1 MIRHDISHWP
11 LALSLAHGA
20 SSLEDIEKF
29 MSAWSDWLAQDE
41 SFAILRV
48 FLDSQSTERSAGSE
62 NSTKSWL
69 QDQAPRI
76 REQVIGIATVVPPSE
91 YERISKINAERL
103 FGVPA
108 KTFSDVPTALLWLQQ
123 EIFNPRGVRFPNGDI
138 LKNISLYKA
147 ESAEL

>member
-41 SFAILRV
+41 SFSILRV
-48 FLDSQSTERSAGSE
+48 FLDPQSTERSAGSG

-69 QDQAPRI
+69 QDQASRI

-108 KTFSDVPTALLWLQQ
+108 RTFLDAHAALLWLQQ
-123 EIFNPRGVRFPNGDI
+123 EIFSPRGLLLPNDDI
-138 LKNISLYKA
+138 LRSIRLYKS
-147 ESAEL
+147 ESSEI

>member
-11 LALSLAHGA
+11 LALSLAYGA
-20 SSLEDIEKF
+20 SSLDDIEKF
-29 MSAWSDWLAQDE
+29 MSAWSNWLAQGE

-48 FLDSQSTERSAGSE
+48 FLDIQSTERSAGAG
-62 NSTKSWL
+62 NSTKPWF

-76 REQVIGIATVVPPSE
+76 REQVIGIATVVPQSE
-91 YERISKINAERL
+91 YERINKINAEKL

-108 KTFSDVPTALLWLQQ
+108 RTFLDVHAALLWLQQ
-123 EIFNPRGVRFPNGDI
+123 EIFSPRGLLLPNDDI